1 MILGVLFFSFIFFLL
16 LGMPV
21 AFAIGASS
29 MAAIIVSGDSLIL
42 ASHYMFAGVNSFLLV
57 AIPMFVLAG
66 DIMLHSGMTKS
77 LTNFADIFVGRLHGG
92 LGHTNIAASVFFSG
106 ITGSATA
113 DTTAIGSIM
122 IPAMADKG
130 YDRAYSTAI
139 TVASSVIGP
148 IIPPSITF
156 VIYALAVGNV
166 SIGGLFIAGIVP
178 GLLASLGLMV
188 MNHKISKARNYPK
201 REFSYSKREIFDI
214 TRKSLVVLV
223 MPLII
228 VFGVISGIYT
238 ATEAAAVAAGYA
250 LVICLM
256 TNRLR
261 FKLIR
266 EIFYNSAKTSSIMFM
281 LLATSSLL
289 SYVLTTQGVPSLVA
303 DFIKSITDNP
313 YVFLLIVNIA
323 LLLIG
328 LVVDLFPAILI
339 FGPILAPI
347 AALYNID
354 PLHFGIIFCVNLILG
369 MNTPPVGSGLFIGS
383 SIGHVPI
390 EDLIREITPFIIMQG
405 VVILIITYVPAL
417 TTFLP
422 RAFGF

>member
-1 MILGVLFFSFIFFLL
+1 
-16 LGMPV
+16 
-21 AFAIGASS
+21 
-29 MAAIIVSGDSLIL
+29 
-42 ASHYMFAGVNSFLLV
+42 
-57 AIPMFVLAG
+57 
-66 DIMLHSGMTKS
+66 
-77 LTNFADIFVGRLHGG
+77 
-92 LGHTNIAASVFFSG
+92 
-106 ITGSATA
+106 
-113 DTTAIGSIM
+113 
-122 IPAMADKG
+122 
-130 YDRAYSTAI
+130 
-139 TVASSVIGP
+139 
-148 IIPPSITF
+148 
-156 VIYALAVGNV
+156 
-166 SIGGLFIAGIVP
+166 
-178 GLLASLGLMV
+178 
-188 MNHKISKARNYPK
+188 
-201 REFSYSKREIFDI
+201 
-214 TRKSLVVLV
+214 

-256 TNRLR
+256 TNKLR

-405 VVILIITYVPAL
+405 FVILIITYVPAL
-417 TTFLP
+417 TTLLP
-422 RAFGF
+422 HAFGF